1 VVRQRNISTGLLRK
15 FFQRR
20 NDLSWAFRVRGM
32 TAVVNYNQMRVG
44 QITCK
49 PLAGSQGNYT
59 IFTPP
64 NHQSRQ
70 KNRVQALYI
79 ARKVFSFAAGNVRY
93 GGNSRKHLLVARF
106 SQFDPN
112 QTWRFRVSPQM
123 SSGVFSRIASTSTV
137 IRRGRTGVLSRLH
150 VGARL
155 ARAAH
160 LPPVQRCHLL
170 FDPSTEGLH
179 MRMLRPALW
188 ADEVICPARAQ
199 GEPNWH
205 HESPRA

>member
-1 VVRQRNISTGLLRK
+1 MRLSASDRCDSRRLLTPIRNCHV
-15 FFQRR
+15 
-20 NDLSWAFRVRGM
+20 D
-32 TAVVNYNQMRVG
+32 
-44 QITCK
+44 
-49 PLAGSQGNYT
+49 
-59 IFTPP
+59 P
-64 NHQSRQ
+64 NHSKQHSRRTNRYQSDLTDEEWFV
-70 KNRVQALYI
+70 RVAE
-79 ARKVFSFAAGNVRY
+79 RFSIIFLRVPRFAAGNVRY

-112 QTWRFRVSPQM
+112 QTWRFCVSPQM

-137 IRRGRTGVLSRLH
+137 IRRGRTLVLSRLH
-150 VGARL
+150 VGARS
-155 ARAAH
+155 ARPVH

-179 MRMLRPALW
+179 MRVLPPALW

>member
-1 VVRQRNISTGLLRK
+1 VPELHFSPRRKRGASGRSVRTSPTTMWAGRGVP
-15 FFQRR
+15 FFH
-20 NDLSWAFRVRGM
+20 S
-32 TAVVNYNQMRVG
+32 
-44 QITCK
+44 ITCHCASRRTLLDDFSTSAAIRSWQC
-49 PLAGSQGNYT
+49 PL
-59 IFTPP
+59 
-64 NHQSRQ
+64 R
-70 KNRVQALYI
+70 
-79 ARKVFSFAAGNVRY
+79 
-93 GGNSRKHLLVARF
+93 GNSRKHLLVARF
-106 SQFDPN
+106 SRFDPN

-137 IRRGRTGVLSRLH
+137 IWRGRTVVLSRLH

-160 LPPVQRCHLL
+160 LPPIQHCHLL

-179 MRMLRPALW
+179 MRVLPPALW
-188 ADEVICPARAQ
+188 ADEVIGPARAQ